1 MLQRVLR
8 AIGAIGIGTGAL
20 LALGIAYAAWTATG
34 SGSGASEATTALA
47 LSTVD
52 ATALTSAQL
61 YPGGS
66 GDLKVKIQNP
76 NPFGVTISSILP
88 NGAITSD
95 KGAGCDASTGLAF
108 GGRTGLTE
116 VVPANGTVT
125 VTLVGAVT
133 MDGSS
138 DDACQGAVFT
148 VPVSLG

>member
-61 YPGGS
+61 YPGGT
-66 GDLKVKIQNP
+66 GDLTVKIHNP
-76 NPFGVTISSILP
+76 NPFGVTVRSIQP

-95 KGAGCDASTGLAF
+95 RGAACTASTGLSF
-108 GGRTGLTE
+108 TGRTGLTE
-116 VVPANGTVT
+116 AIPANGTVT
-125 VTLVGAVT
+125 VTLAGAVS

-138 DDACQGAVFT
+138 DDTCQGATFT
-148 VPVSLG
+148 VPVTLG

>member
-20 LALGIAYAAWTATG
+20 LALGVAYAAWTATG

-52 ATALTSAQL
+52 ATAITSAQL

-66 GDLKVKIQNP
+66 GDLVVRIQNP
-76 NPFGVTISSILP
+76 NPFGVTVRSIQP
-88 NGAITSD
+88 NGPITSD
-95 KGAGCDASTGLAF
+95 RGTACNAATGLAF
-108 GGRTGLTE
+108 AGRTGLTE
-116 VVPANGTVT
+116 AVPANATVT
-125 VTLVGAVT
+125 VTLVGAVS

-138 DDACQGAVFT
+138 DDTCQGAVFT
-148 VPVSLG
+148 VPVTLG

>member
-20 LALGIAYAAWTATG
+20 LALGVAYAAWTATG

-52 ATALTSAQL
+52 ATAITSAQL

-66 GDLKVKIQNP
+66 GDLVVRIQNP
-76 NPFGVTISSILP
+76 NPFGVTVRSIQP
-88 NGAITSD
+88 NGSITSD
-95 KGAGCDASTGLAF
+95 RGTACNAATGLAF
-108 GGRTGLTE
+108 AGRTGLTE
-116 VVPANGTVT
+116 AVPANATVT
-125 VTLVGAVT
+125 VTLVGAVS

-138 DDACQGAVFT
+138 DDTCQGAVFT
-148 VPVSLG
+148 VPVTLG